1 MINIDDR
8 ILSEVDENQLFLLC
22 AIAKHMGKNAK
33 AWPSNK
39 TLCETTR
46 WSLNKLIRVKKSA
59 IAAGLLTAEIRFL
72 QNAQTSNVYEVKTRR
87 ISVMVNMADLEPPT
101 QNSTPPPTQNR
112 YAPPTQNGYPAPPQN
127 GVTEV
132 LTNEVLTNEQ
142 LQQTQKSLA
151 EEVEAENEYYFFKE
165 KEVLKGF
172 IPATAEPIETPPPPP
187 NARRYER
194 FDIDTAASA
203 MMTDFRVEEK
213 FARDLRYTLAEA
225 KDKLPILL
233 NEFVE
238 DQKAIGFD
246 YNKDSDFRRHFFSWI
261 LVAPKAKAAARQS
274 STNPPRQSY
283 QTNTTQS
290 VLPKAVQKYVGK

>member
-8 ILSEVDENQLFLLC
+8 ILSEVDECQLFLLC
-22 AIAKHMGKNAK
+22 AIAKHIGADMK

-39 TLCETTR
+39 RLCEITK
-46 WSLNKLIRVKKSA
+46 WSLNKLQKVKQSLIKSGLISVECRYNNTSQSSNFYRVKSK
-59 IAAGLLTAEIRFL
+59 
-72 QNAQTSNVYEVKTRR
+72 Y
-87 ISVMVNMADLEPPT
+87 ISVLVGLEQMQAVPQNESNPLPQNMVPPLPK
-101 QNSTPPPTQNR
+101 NRVPPLPQNR
-112 YAPPTQNGYPAPPQN
+112 
-127 GVTEV
+127 VTEV

-142 LQQTQKSLA
+142 LQQTQKSIA
-151 EEVEAENEYYFFKE
+151 EEVEAENEYFFFKE

-172 IPATAEPIETPPPPP
+172 IPAAPEPIETPPPPP

-290 VLPKAVQKYVGK
+290 VLPKALRDLVGK